1 MIDKIKGK
9 KGVKSQ
15 DYRDLEELLTNNEEV
30 QAINAEIEEAATSGY
45 SPLTYKER
53 VFVQEYCKH
62 GGLKKA
68 AMDAGYAEAG
78 AHSMANKMIHKPHI
92 QIAILKRQQALSNL
106 AIISKEW
113 VMIELAEIVEE
124 LKSKPNP
131 DVNTQMKA
139 LDMICKLSGFYN
151 ETTINLQNNFNQ
163 IEIKIIKKDE
173 PTQLD

>member
-1 MIDKIKGK
+1 MIDRIKGDRGK
-9 KGVKSQ
+9 RSN
-15 DYRDLEELLTNNEEV
+15 DYKELEELLSNSEEIQEINN
-30 QAINAEIEEAATSGY
+30 EIEESVTSGY

-53 VFVQEYCKH
+53 IFIQEYCKH

-68 AMDAGYAEAG
+68 AISAGYKEDNA
-78 AHSMANKMIHKPHI
+78 SIIANNLLKKPHI

-106 AIISKEW
+106 AIISREW

-124 LKSKPNP
+124 LKSKPVV

-163 IEIKIIKKDE
+163 IEIKIVKKDDT
-173 PTQLD
+173 TQIN